1 MNKELIKFI
10 ELCLADD
17 VISAK
22 EKKVIFRKAEELGV
36 PKDECEIILDGLV
49 LKNANKKIKPLKKP
63 KQLTSKKENN
73 KQKAIIDSRQP
84 LKKEGVNEQK
94 NPKKIKNTSPSEI
107 KVPTVIR
114 VMLALILGF
123 GYCYIGIILVMA
135 TGPIIWGIMM
145 VLAYFIYRFFKLQ
158 EDFFYFTFWIFI
170 VSFGSNGDVYSIGAN
185 LPYIA
190 LAILLF
196 YSLLYIGDIK
206 KTK

>member
-1 MNKELIKFI
+1 VNKELIKFI

-17 VISAK
+17 VISEK

-94 NPKKIKNTSPSEI
+94 NPKKIKKTSTSEI
-107 KVPTVIR
+107 KVPAVIR
-114 VMLALILGF
+114 VTLALILGF
-123 GYCYIGIILVMA
+123 GYFYIGIILVMS
-135 TGPIIWGIMM
+135 TGPIIWGIMT
-145 VLAYFIYRFFKLQ
+145 VLAYFIYRFFRLQ

-190 LAILLF
+190 LAILVF

>member
-17 VISAK
+17 VISEK

-94 NPKKIKNTSPSEI
+94 NPKKIKKTSPSEI

-114 VMLALILGF
+114 VTLALILGF
-123 GYCYIGIILVMA
+123 GYFSIGIILVMS
-135 TGPIIWGIMM
+135 TGPIIWGIMT
-145 VLAYFIYRFFKLQ
+145 VLAYFIYRFFRLQ

-196 YSLLYIGDIK
+196 YSLLYISDIK